1 MNSIPEEQNLEVI
14 SLIEKLLPV
23 PERSPRAV
31 ADGRA
36 KFLAE
41 AQLLRPAISKRSE
54 RRHIEWKTIFS
65 RKVRPRMSILS
76 TLLVIFTLLFGG
88 TGATV
93 YAAQGSLPDQALYSV
108 KLASEDVRAS
118 LVTNNQT
125 RSDLM
130 LDFADLRMQEA
141 LQLAA
146 KGKAVPQK
154 VWERMEGHFD
164 FALHAAAV
172 LDDEQLR
179 QQLPQIQARIA
190 TDIAKLTQLSNDSR
204 YSGDVVKVQVT
215 LLNDL
220 QLVSLGLTDPSA
232 FRQHMGSDQYPHGWQ
247 ASTPT
252 GSVTPLPTIWSSMTP
267 APGYATQM
275 PNTNWNDWW
284 HSPTQIPN
292 NNWNNQWHDNH
303 QNNQQQENHHDGCCQ
318 DHDSGGWGHP

>member
-1 MNSIPEEQNLEVI
+1 MSSIPEEQNLEVI

-31 ADGRA
+31 EDGKA

-41 AQLLRPAISKRSE
+41 AQLLQPAISRTPE

-65 RKVRPRMSILS
+65 RKVQPGMATIS
-76 TLLVIFTLLFGG
+76 TLLLIFTLLFGG

-93 YAAQGSLPDQALYSV
+93 YAAQGSLPDQPLYVV
-108 KLASEDVRAS
+108 KLASEDVRAG
-118 LVTNNQT
+118 LATNNQT

-130 LDFADLRMQEA
+130 MNFADMRLEEA

-146 KGKAVPQK
+146 KGKTIPGM
-154 VWERMEGHFD
+154 VWERMDKQFD
-164 FALHAAAV
+164 SALHAAAGP
-172 LDDEQLR
+172 DDEHMR
-179 QQLPQIQARIA
+179 QQLVQIQVRIA
-190 TDIAKLTQLSNDSR
+190 IDLAKLTKLSNDSR

-232 FRQHMGSDQYPHGWQ
+232 FRQHMGSDQYPYGGQ
-247 ASTPT
+247 TSTPT
-252 GSVTPLPTIWSSMTP
+252 GSITPQPTTWSSMTP

-275 PNTNWNDWW
+275 PNSNWNDWW
-284 HSPTQIPN
+284 HSPTQVLN
-292 NNWNNQWHDNH
+292 NNWNNQQHDNH
-303 QNNQQQENHHDGCCQ
+303 QNNQQHDNHHDDCCQ
-318 DHDSGGWGHP
+318 NHNGGGWGDH